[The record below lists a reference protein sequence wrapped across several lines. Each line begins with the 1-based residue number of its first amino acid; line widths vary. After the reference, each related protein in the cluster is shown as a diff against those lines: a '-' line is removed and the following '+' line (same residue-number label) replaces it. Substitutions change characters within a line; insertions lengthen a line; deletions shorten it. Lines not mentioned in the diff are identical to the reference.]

1 MRLPTYTHTHFA
13 FNLISKP
20 RVKDAC
26 VGDTRTDLY
35 MDPFRNEYTPY
46 HINLGRGLLW
56 VTSFPKVYM
65 SMVKGWGL
73 IHGDAAQWTTKNFR
87 VETGWGVGGVGLHCR
102 WGCFAII
109 LGVGTGDLYPRMLY
123 LKHAHT
129 IPHTHTHTHT
139 RTLTQFPS
147 RPSQMY
153 SPREHGILLQ
163 PNICI
168 PCLMIAAQN
177 C

>member
-87 VETGWGVGGVGLHCR
+87 VETGWGVGGVGLHCT

-129 IPHTHTHTHT
+129 IPHTHTHT
-139 RTLTQFPS
+139 LTQFPS

-163 PNICI
+163 PNICA